1 VRFAF
6 RSLLAC
12 VLSASLI
19 SLPAVGAGTPNRP
32 LGFVLAA
39 QDAQLDGNA
48 AANGAN
54 IYDGDTVATGS
65 GGQVR
70 LQFAGNQVYFS
81 PSSLAKLTTDG
92 SLVTAVLTSGTAGFM
107 SARGGAV
114 AIRALDVLVRPQT
127 AQPTTAQVTII
138 APDELKIAS
147 IAGPLSLE
155 LDGEVYTIS
164 PGRTYGVKVVP
175 DSLPPLQNDQFAARK
190 RRGLI
195 IFIFSVTA
203 GVAALIYLHK
213 ELTES
218 PDAP

>member
-1 VRFAF
+1 MRSAC

-12 VLSASLI
+12 ILSASLI
-19 SLPAVGAGTPNRP
+19 SLPAFGAGTPNRP

-39 QDAQLDGNA
+39 QDAQLDGSA
-48 AANGAN
+48 VANGAN

-81 PSSLAKLTTDG
+81 PSSLAKLTTNG
-92 SLVTAVLTSGTAGFM
+92 SVVTAVLTSGTAGFM

-127 AQPTTAQVTII
+127 AEPTTAQVTII
-138 APDELKIAS
+138 AADELKIAS
-147 IAGPLSLE
+147 VAGPLDLE
-155 LDGEVYTIS
+155 LDGEVYALT
-164 PGRTYGVKVVP
+164 PGRTYGVKIVP
-175 DSLPPLQNDQFAARK
+175 DDTKFQEGYVGARK

-195 IFIFSVTA
+195 IFVFAATA
-203 GVAALIYLHK
+203 TIGAIVYLYK

>member
-1 VRFAF
+1 MRSAC

-12 VLSASLI
+12 ILSASLI
-19 SLPAVGAGTPNRP
+19 SLPTFGAGAPNRP

-39 QDAQLDGNA
+39 QEAQLDGNSV
-48 AANGAN
+48 ANGAN
-54 IYDGDTVATGS
+54 IYDGDTVATGP

-81 PSSLAKLTTDG
+81 PSSLAKLTTNG
-92 SLVTAVLTSGTAGFM
+92 SVVTAVLTSGTAGFM

-127 AQPTTAQVTII
+127 VQPTTAQVTVM
-138 APDELKIAS
+138 AQDELKVAS
-147 IAGPLSLE
+147 VAGPLSLE
-155 LDGEVYTIS
+155 LDGETYTLT
-164 PGRTYGVKVVP
+164 PGRTYGVKIVADNAKFQEGYVG
-175 DSLPPLQNDQFAARK
+175 ARK

-195 IFIFSVTA
+195 IFVFTA
-203 GVAALIYLHK
+203 TAAVAGIVYLYK
-213 ELTES
+213 EMTES

>member
-1 VRFAF
+1 MRFAC

-12 VLSASLI
+12 ILSASLI
-19 SLPAVGAGTPNRP
+19 SLPAFGTGTPNRP
-32 LGFVLAA
+32 MGFVLAA
-39 QDAQLDGNA
+39 QDAQLDGSA

-81 PSSLAKLTTDG
+81 PSSLAKLTTNG
-92 SLVTAVLTSGTAGFM
+92 SIVTAVLTSGTAGFM

-127 AQPTTAQVTII
+127 AEPTTAQVTII
-138 APDELKIAS
+138 ATDELKIAS
-147 IAGPLSLE
+147 VAGPLNLE
-155 LDGEVYTIS
+155 LDGETYALT
-164 PGRTYGVKVVP
+164 PGRTYGVKIVP
-175 DSLPPLQNDQFAARK
+175 DDTKFQEGYVGARK

-195 IFIFSVTA
+195 IFVFAATA
-203 GVAALIYLHK
+203 TIGAIVYLYK
-213 ELTES
+213 ELHES
-218 PDAP
+218 PDVP

>member
-1 VRFAF
+1 MRFAC

-19 SLPAVGAGTPNRP
+19 SLPTLGAGVPNRA

-81 PSSLAKLTTDG
+81 PSSLAKLTTNG
-92 SLVTAVLTSGTAGFM
+92 SVVTAVLTSGTAGFM

-127 AQPTTAQVTII
+127 EQPTTAQVTVM
-138 APDELKIAS
+138 AQDELKVAS

-155 LDGEVYTIS
+155 LDGGTYTLT
-164 PGRTYGVKVVP
+164 PGRTYGVKIVADNTKFQEGYVG
-175 DSLPPLQNDQFAARK
+175 ARK

-195 IFIFSVTA
+195 ILVFATTAAVA
-203 GVAALIYLHK
+203 GVVYLYK

>member
-1 VRFAF
+1 MRSAC

-12 VLSASLI
+12 ILSASLI
-19 SLPAVGAGTPNRP
+19 SLPAFGAGTPNRP

-39 QDAQLDGNA
+39 QDAQLDGSA
-48 AANGAN
+48 VANGAN

-81 PSSLAKLTTDG
+81 PSSLAKLATNG
-92 SLVTAVLTSGTAGFM
+92 SVVTAVLTSGTAGFM

-127 AQPTTAQVTII
+127 AEPTTAQVTII
-138 APDELKIAS
+138 AADELKIAS
-147 IAGPLSLE
+147 VAGPLDLE
-155 LDGEVYTIS
+155 LDGEVYALT
-164 PGRTYGVKVVP
+164 PGRTYGVKIVP
-175 DSLPPLQNDQFAARK
+175 DDTKFQEGYVGARK

-195 IFIFSVTA
+195 IFVFAATA
-203 GVAALIYLHK
+203 TIGAIVYLYK

>member
-1 VRFAF
+1 MRFAM

-12 VLSASLI
+12 ILSASLI

-48 AANGAN
+48 AANGTN

-81 PSSLAKLTTDG
+81 PSSLAKLTTNG
-92 SLVTAVLTSGTAGFM
+92 SVVTAVLTSGTAGFM
-107 SARGGAV
+107 SARDGSV

-138 APDELKIAS
+138 APNELRIAS
-147 IAGPLSLE
+147 VAGPLSLE
-155 LDGEVYTIS
+155 LDGEVYTIT

-175 DSLPPLQNDQFAARK
+175 DSLPPLQNGQFNAL
-190 RRGLI
+190 RRRRLVVVL
-195 IFIFSVTA
+195 FSVTA
-203 GVAALIYLHK
+203 SIAAITYLVK
-213 ELTES
+213 ELHES
-218 PDAP
+218 PDTP